1 MLTNSFI
8 KIKSL
13 NEDLFCTGDI
23 ETVSYF
29 MEVCSQFLN
38 KKPLD
43 FFLSGCWEI
52 ELACRCMERELE
64 NLLIELEKTF
74 FLLFSLIPNKSK
86 FSKNLLDT
94 KLLFKKYLIKQF

>member
-13 NEDLFCTGDI
+13 NEGLFCTGDI
-23 ETVSYF
+23 ETVGYF

-52 ELACRCMERELE
+52 QLACRCMERELE
-64 NLLIELEKTF
+64 KFLIELEKIF
-74 FLLFSLIPNKSK
+74 FYYLVFFQINQNFQKIYLTQSYC
-86 FSKNLLDT
+86 SKN
-94 KLLFKKYLIKQF
+94 I